1 MWLDRVERVGGNNAG
16 SMIGGGSRKLLLHT
30 TEGSSIAGATG
41 AYHANNSWPHLTV
54 DCRKRRAVQH
64 LPLNVAARSLKNLA
78 GGEETNR
85 DGAVLVQIEIVGFAG
100 SPESIG
106 SPGDLEWF
114 GREVVAPIARLTGI
128 PLTSTVRWVPY
139 PASFGRGAA
148 QRLHG
153 DAWDRYS
160 GVCGHQHADENDHGD
175 PGAIDINRILS
186 AARGEDDMPLSTTD
200 LDEIKTAM
208 RLVLNEGTG
217 PGQTTWKGTSAATL
231 ATSQA
236 AINLLNVIRAAVGG
250 LDGVDVDEAAVAAA
264 VVPAVLAGLA
274 PEQLAEAI
282 AEHLDTDAQGD
293 LLDAL
298 AARLAG

>member
-16 SMIGGGSRKLLLHT
+16 SMNGDGSRKLLLHT
-30 TEGSSIAGATG
+30 TEGGSIAGALS

-64 LPLNVAARSLKNLA
+64 LPLDVAARSLKNLA

-85 DGAVLVQIEIVGFAG
+85 DGAILVQIEIVGFAG
-100 SPESIG
+100 APESIG
-106 SPGDLEWF
+106 TPDDLVWF

-128 PLTSTVRWVPY
+128 PLESTVRWVPY
-139 PASFGRGAA
+139 PASFGRTAA

-153 DAWDRYS
+153 AAWDRYS

-175 PGAIDINRILS
+175 PGAIDIDLILS
-186 AARGEDDMPLSTTD
+186 AARGEDDMPD
-200 LDEIKTAM
+200 IPEIKAAM
-208 RLVLNEGTG
+208 REVLNEGTAG
-217 PGQTTWKGTSAATL
+217 GQSTWAGTSKATL
-231 ATSQA
+231 STAQA
-236 AINLLNVIRAAVGG
+236 AINLLNVIRAAVAR

-264 VVPAVLAGLA
+264 VVPAVLAGLN
-274 PEQLAEAI
+274 PEALAAAI

-298 AARLAG
+298 AARLAS